1 MTLQGSGNMIL
12 IVYMILERDRNTSAS
27 QKEKLK

>member
-1 MTLQGSGNMIL
+1 MTLWGSGNMIL
-12 IVYMILERDRNTSAS
+12 IVYMTLERDRNTTAS